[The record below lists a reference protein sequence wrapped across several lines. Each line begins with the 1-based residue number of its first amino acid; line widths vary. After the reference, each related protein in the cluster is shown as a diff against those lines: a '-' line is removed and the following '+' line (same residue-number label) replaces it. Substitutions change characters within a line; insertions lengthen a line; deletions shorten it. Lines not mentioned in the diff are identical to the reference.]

1 MNNGKESGSRL
12 EKTEAEWDSA
22 QAHLGVSIPEGRDGH
37 LSHLAK
43 CAQVSWVSGEIPGK
57 SPTLG
62 TFVSGSGSGC
72 CPEHV

>member
-12 EKTEAEWDSA
+12 EKTEAERDSA

-43 CAQVSWVSGEIPGK
+43 CAQVSLVEW
-57 SPTLG
+57 
-62 TFVSGSGSGC
+62 
-72 CPEHV
+72 